1 MFKEE
6 EEVKEPKEKKS
17 HKQETEEKD
26 KSKEFTKRLNDIKG
40 KICLNIKGKSYYVS
54 EFSIVEERV
63 KKIEEKYFFNKVKEV
78 DKIIPEFISEIITI
92 NGSSDKVLSFN
103 FDEEGKSEKIDFYTL
118 EDLIYNFE
126 NDREIYL
133 STKESLNKLGYV
145 ITK

>member
-54 EFSIVEERV
+54 EFSIVEESV